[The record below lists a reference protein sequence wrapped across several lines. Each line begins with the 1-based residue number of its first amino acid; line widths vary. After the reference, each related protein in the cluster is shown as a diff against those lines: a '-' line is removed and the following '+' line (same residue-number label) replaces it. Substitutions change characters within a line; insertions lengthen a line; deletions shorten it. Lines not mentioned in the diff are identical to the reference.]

1 MKKMA
6 PREANEIFAARPYMR
21 TTQREIHDNAV
32 ARRIQFL
39 KWHLIEGKTQAEIA
53 RRMGIT
59 PVCVGQV
66 IRAGYR
72 DIINGRIKLPSDFD
86 ISKAKTLVKD
96 MLRHTCSLLWD
107 NFHEAEQNYE
117 ALSRLTIPEQLD
129 WIRKS
134 KKIRWYQ

>member
-1 MKKMA
+1 MEKMSL
-6 PREANEIFAARPYMR
+6 RPYMR

-39 KWHLIEGKTQAEIA
+39 KWYLIEGKTQAEIA
-53 RRMGIT
+53 RRMGISS
-59 PVCVGQV
+59 VCVGQV

-96 MLRHTCSLLWD
+96 MLRHTCSLLWN

-117 ALSRLTIPEQLD
+117 VLSRLTIPEQLD